1 MRIITQI
8 VAKCLDKT
16 SGSRRSDKYI
26 FSAILLFFTFQL
38 SAQQPETITGRVEL
52 GDGRFVIESF
62 TAHLV
67 GDSLYVEMG
76 DLKLMDGSSPTTYR
90 FAVPA
95 VFAIPVKT
103 QTRRR
108 LDPTEYAGHMKVTV
122 LELAEADDELFMDIE
137 VRMHGDIMNR
147 RLSYLL
153 IPELIAGDSTATGA
167 GLLVNG
173 WGKDQLYRR
182 RMKFGNS
189 SVRENLP
196 EMKIAVTNYTDT
208 LVRYTMRLPYE
219 PWMDDAVLDIHQVV
233 GSPARKEQLYTIS
246 GAGKVQLQPRTP
258 YEVDVRPN
266 FILPGREDKRRNMQG
281 QAFLDFAVGRS
292 VIVPT
297 FRRNPEELAK
307 IEAAIRAVQS
317 DPDVQITGLFVEGY
331 ASPDGNYESNERLAR
346 ERSQALANYISQNY
360 GVPAN
365 LIRTS
370 SVAEDWDGLRVL
382 VEESDLVR
390 KAEVLAVID
399 SDEAPDRKE
408 QRLKAMGWPWTA
420 MSSGM
425 FPQLRRVEYQIDFSV
440 KDYSVEESR
449 SLASRNPELLSQRE
463 LFLLAQS
470 YEQGTPEWENLFE
483 TIIRQY
489 PDDPTAII
497 NYAGVL
503 LSRGEMTS
511 AKRYLDRIADNPDA
525 ANNLGVYYLLSGHLD
540 TAEAYLRRA
549 AESGSNEAVHNLK
562 ELETKREDN
571 IRMQR
576 YNR

>member
-1 MRIITQI
+1 MR
-8 VAKCLDKT
+8 
-16 SGSRRSDKYI
+16 YI
-26 FSAILLFFTFQL
+26 YSLILTLFSFTL
-38 SAQQPETITGRVEL
+38 YAQQPETITGRVEL

-67 GDSLYVEMG
+67 GDSLYVEMD
-76 DLKLMDGSSPTTYR
+76 DLKLMDGNSPTTYR

-95 VFAIPVKT
+95 VFAVPVKT
-103 QTRRR
+103 QTRRCV
-108 LDPTEYAGHMKVTV
+108 DPTEYAGQMKVTV
-122 LELAEADDELFMDIE
+122 RELSEQDDELFMDIE
-137 VRMHGDIMNR
+137 VRMHGDVMNR

-182 RMKFGNS
+182 MAKFGNS
-189 SVRENLP
+189 SAVDNLP

-219 PWMDDAVLDIHQVV
+219 PWMDEAVLDIHQVV

-246 GAGKVQLQPRTP
+246 GAGQVKLQPRIP
-258 YEVDVRPN
+258 YEVDARPN
-266 FILPGREDKRRNMQG
+266 FILPDRENKRRNMQG

-307 IEAAIRAVQS
+307 IEAAIRKVQS
-317 DPDVQITGLFVEGY
+317 DADVQITGLFVEGY
-331 ASPDGNYESNERLAR
+331 ASPDGSYESNDRLAR
-346 ERSQALANYISQNY
+346 ERAQALADYISRNY
-360 GVPAN
+360 GVPAGI
-365 LIRTS
+365 IRTS

-399 SDEAPDRKE
+399 SDDAPDRKE
-408 QRLKAMGWPWTA
+408 ARLKAMGYPWMA
-420 MSSGM
+420 MSGGM

-440 KDYSVEESR
+440 KDYSLEESR
-449 SLASRNPELLSQRE
+449 SLASRNPEMLSQRE

-470 YEQGTPEWENLFE
+470 YEQGSPKWENLFE

-489 PDDPTAII
+489 PDDPVAII
-497 NYAGVL
+497 NYAAVL
-503 LSRGEMTS
+503 LSRRELTS
-511 AKRYLDRIADNPDA
+511 AKRYLDRVADNPTA
-525 ANNLGVYYLLSGHLD
+525 ANNLGVFHLLTGDLD
-540 TAEAYLRRA
+540 TAETYLLRA
-549 AESGSNEAVHNLK
+549 TDNGSDVATHNLS
-562 ELETKREDN
+562 ELEVKRDDN